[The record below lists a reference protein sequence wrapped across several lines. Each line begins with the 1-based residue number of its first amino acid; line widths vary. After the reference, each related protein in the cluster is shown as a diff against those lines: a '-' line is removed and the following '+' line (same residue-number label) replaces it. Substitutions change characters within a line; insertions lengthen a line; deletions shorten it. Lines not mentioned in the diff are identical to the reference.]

1 MRTAAFDIRLALL
14 AALAPSVAGLAC
26 SPLRGPASRAP
37 TDAGRICMMA
47 IDSPSSSSAA
57 AVSPPPS
64 WASPVA
70 TVHGLVGAS
79 KLHPSDRVIGVGTA
93 ATAAAPVADEA
104 LAAASTA
111 RRRAKRVEVEDEA
124 AKAAPGKVSIGSED
138 SVRWYLRNIGK
149 QRLLSPEEVNE
160 LARKIQ
166 AQLEWESRRGELE
179 EELARRPSDEEVA
192 EALGLAGGAPEYRA
206 EMVRMTRAKELL
218 VSANLRLVVSIAK
231 KYYNQGLNLQDLI
244 QEGSL
249 GLIKAAEK
257 FDPDRGFRLSTYATW
272 WIRQAITRAI
282 ADHSRTIRFP
292 VHMHDLMGQLRRARR
307 ELSAQYGRNP
317 TDVELAAKMGVS
329 LKKLQQVDITSGVKT
344 VSMDVDVGRKGGSSV
359 TLESRIADESKPQP
373 SSAVESLLMREDL
386 DRMLTQVLSEREAHV
401 LKQRYGLGDGKT
413 RTLEEIGRGLSVTRE
428 RIRQIEMRA
437 LQKLR
442 SPACTKKLADYMQSQ
457 R

>member
-1 MRTAAFDIRLALL
+1 MRAAAFDIRLALL

-104 LAAASTA
+104 LAAA
-111 RRRAKRVEVEDEA
+111 RRKREEVEVEA
-124 AKAAPGKVSIGSED
+124 VKAAPGKVSIGSED

-166 AQLEWESRRGELE
+166 AQLEWASKRAELE
-179 EELARRPSDEEVA
+179 EELARRPGDEEMA
-192 EALGLAGGAPEYRA
+192 AALGLAGGAPEYRA
-206 EMVRMTRAKELL
+206 EMARMARAKELL

-292 VHMHDLMGQLRRARR
+292 VHMHDLMGQLRRAKR

-344 VSMDVDVGRKGGSSV
+344 VSMDVDVGRKGGGSV

-373 SSAVESLLMREDL
+373 NSAVESLLMREDL

-401 LKQRYGLGDGKT
+401 VKQRYGLGDGKT

-442 SPACTKKLADYMQSQ
+442 SPACTKKLADYMHAQ